1 MSASLSGQDA
11 HDSSETPTAPS
22 PLLGLNPVGL
32 MDGVLGGQA
41 TDWEPPLAEEL
52 ESCFPGYTGFRFI
65 DRGGM
70 GAVYSAMQTSLERR
84 VAVKILPPDLGED
97 TVFVEGFHREAR
109 LLARLQHPHIVAV
122 YDFGRNETG
131 YLFIVMEYVDGTSL
145 FEIMKHDQVPLH
157 RTLQIVAQVCE
168 ALQFAHDHGVI
179 HRDIKPTNILIDS
192 RNNVRV
198 ADFGLAKLM
207 QAEGTTTAQTR
218 SALIMG
224 TPVYAAPEQRR
235 LSSEVDRRSDI
246 FSMGVTL
253 YEMITGH
260 FPVGVFEPPSKKAGS
275 PPALDKIVTKSLR
288 ENPAERYQSAT
299 EMRQAIQRAAE
310 RMSQPMIP
318 RTIAQRPLVS
328 MMTTVIVT
336 AALIYLFD
344 EVNRQVLQKIPLS
357 RRDQSAENL
366 TLVPLN
372 DTFSLLNTRMTWHR
386 AQLLATTL
394 PEGELASIHSAAEL
408 AELHQLLE
416 EHGIHSGIW
425 TGGLQKEADTP
436 EAYEWTDRTPW
447 NFDAW
452 MPASNEPPVVVTE
465 IQPKNDGALRTPHG
479 DTPDWIE
486 VHNPS
491 SKPVDLTGWRLT
503 HFQGPGREF
512 FEERLGAGMPPGAP
526 GLMLAP
532 GEYRVIY
539 CSAISEDEDESPQ
552 FHFRLEAQ
560 RGRIA
565 WADPRGRVFQFFNTA
580 WNNFPAN
587 ASIISDPAGKSWGTS
602 PHPTPGKANPPPV
615 RALAID
621 ITPRPPER
629 QAVMLLPQFNS
640 RWCTAPQDRT
650 ALPLI
655 RRRKK

>member
-1 MSASLSGQDA
+1 MSALSPGQDA
-11 HDSSETPTAPS
+11 RDNTDTLPAPS
-22 PLLGLNPVGL
+22 PLLGLNPIGL

-84 VAVKILPPDLGED
+84 VAVKILPPDLGND
-97 TVFVEGFHREAR
+97 TLFVDGFHREAR

-122 YDFGRNETG
+122 YDFGRNEAG

-145 FEIMKHDQVPLH
+145 FEIMKHGQLPLQ
-157 RTLQIVAQVCE
+157 RTLQIIAQVCE

-179 HRDIKPTNILIDS
+179 HRDIKPTNILIDGRDS
-192 RNNVRV
+192 VRV

-207 QAEGTTTAQTR
+207 QAESTTTAQTR

-235 LSSEVDRRSDI
+235 LSAEVDHRADV
-246 FSMGVTL
+246 FSVGVTL

-275 PPALDKIVTKSLR
+275 PPALDKIVTRALR
-288 ENPAERYQSAT
+288 ENPADRYKNAT
-299 EMRQAIQRAAE
+299 EMRQAVLRAAD
-310 RMSQPMIP
+310 RMSQPIIQ
-318 RTIAQRPLVS
+318 RTISKRPMIS

-344 EVNRQVLQKIPLS
+344 EVNKQVLQKIPPARTVQPL
-357 RRDQSAENL
+357 QNF
-366 TLVPLN
+366 TVVPLN
-372 DTFSLLNTRMTWHR
+372 KTFSLLNTRMTWHR
-386 AQLLATTL
+386 AQVQAEAL

-408 AELHQLLE
+408 AEVHQLLE
-416 EHGIHSGIW
+416 EHGIRSGVW
-425 TGGLQKEADTP
+425 TGGLQIETQGSDI
-436 EAYEWTDRTPW
+436 YEWTDQTPW
-447 NFDAW
+447 NYEAW
-452 MPASNEPPVVVTE
+452 MPSTVEPPVVVTE
-465 IQPKNDGALRTPHG
+465 IQPRNDGALRTPRG

-503 HFQGPGREF
+503 HFQGQGREF
-512 FEERLGAGMPPGAP
+512 FEDRLGSGLPPGTP

-532 GEYRVIY
+532 GEYRVIF
-539 CSAISEDEDESPQ
+539 CSAISEDEAESPQ

-565 WADPRGRVFQFFNTA
+565 WADPRGRIIQSFSSA
-580 WNNFPAN
+580 WNNFPPN
-587 ASIISDPAGKSWGTS
+587 ASITSDPDGKNWGIS
-602 PHPTPGKANPPPV
+602 PHPTPGKPNPPPV
-615 RALAID
+615 RPLAID
-621 ITPRPPER
+621 VTPRPPER

-640 RWCTAPQDRT
+640 RWCTAPLDRN

-655 RRRKK
+655 RHRKK